1 MTSRPALVPSMK
13 PNAEGCATGHIRR
26 GRTCRPGFSECAM
39 SFSRKLTHWVRGSG
53 ADQRR
58 PAQDAFWTYEDIGAF
73 LFVAIALDAVVRL
86 SVRLHLLDS
95 SQLLAPSPAL
105 ETLITAFLTAAL
117 YVILKLHYRKP
128 VVGPLGWLIPSRLY
142 TVVSILGGVAAALA
156 ITYLTRWRG
165 HVMPAIAAK
174 DFFILGLLLGPILE
188 ESVFRGCMLP
198 VLTRTL
204 GSAISVVA
212 IAVLFAAFHAPGDV
226 THWVWFT
233 ATGAA
238 YGSLRLA
245 SGTTSAA
252 AFMHATCNLTLFLSD
267 KL

>member
-1 MTSRPALVPSMK
+1 
-13 PNAEGCATGHIRR
+13 
-26 GRTCRPGFSECAM
+26 M

-53 ADQRR
+53 ADQRP
-58 PAQDAFWTYEDIGAF
+58 PAQDAYWTYEDIGAF
-73 LFVAIALDAVVRL
+73 LFVAVALDTVVHL
-86 SVRLHLLDS
+86 AVRLHLLAS

-105 ETLITAFLTAAL
+105 ETLITAFLTAVL

-128 VVGPLGWLIPSRLY
+128 VVTPLGWLIPSRFY
-142 TVVSILGGVAAALA
+142 TAMSILGGVAAALA
-156 ITYLTRWRG
+156 IAHLARWRG

-174 DFFILGLLLGPILE
+174 DFFVLGLFLGPILE

-204 GSAISVVA
+204 GNAISVVS

-233 ATGAA
+233 TTGAA

-245 SGTTSAA
+245 SGTTTAA
-252 AFMHATCNLTLFLSD
+252 AFMHATCNLTLFLSA

>member
-1 MTSRPALVPSMK
+1 LGK
-13 PNAEGCATGHIRR
+13 
-26 GRTCRPGFSECAM
+26 
-39 SFSRKLTHWVRGSG
+39 GSG
-53 ADQRR
+53 VDQRR
-58 PAQDAFWTYEDIGAF
+58 PAQGAFWTYEDIGAF
-73 LFVAIALDAVVRL
+73 LFVAIALGPVVRL

-117 YVILKLHYRKP
+117 YLILKLHYRKP
-128 VVGPLGWLIPSRLY
+128 VVAPLGWLIPSRFY
-142 TVVSILGGVAAALA
+142 IVISILGGVAAALA

-174 DFFILGLLLGPILE
+174 EFFILGFFLGPILE
-188 ESVFRGCMLP
+188 ESAFRGCMLP

-204 GSAISVVA
+204 GNAISVVA
-212 IAVLFAAFHAPGDV
+212 IAVLFAAFHVPLDV
-226 THWVWFT
+226 THWVWYT

-245 SGTTSAA
+245 SETTTAA
-252 AFMHATCNLTLFLSD
+252 AFMHATCNLTLFLSA

>member
-1 MTSRPALVPSMK
+1 VLS
-13 PNAEGCATGHIRR
+13 E
-26 GRTCRPGFSECAM
+26 PGSN
-39 SFSRKLTHWVRGSG
+39 S
-53 ADQRR
+53 RR
-58 PAQDAFWTYEDIGAF
+58 PVQEAYWTYEDIGAF
-73 LFVAIALDAVVRL
+73 LFVAVALDAVVHL
-86 SVRLHLLDS
+86 AVRLHLLAS

-105 ETLITAFLTAAL
+105 EALITAFLTAAL

-128 VVGPLGWLIPSRLY
+128 VVAPLGWLLPSRFY
-142 TVVSILGGVAAALA
+142 TAISILGGVAAALA

-174 DFFILGLLLGPILE
+174 DFFVLGLFLGPILE

-204 GSAISVVA
+204 GNAISIVA

-226 THWVWFT
+226 THWIWFT
-233 ATGAA
+233 TTGAA

-245 SGTTSAA
+245 SGTTTAA
-252 AFMHATCNLTLFLSD
+252 AFMHATCNLTLFLSA

>member
-1 MTSRPALVPSMK
+1 VLS
-13 PNAEGCATGHIRR
+13 E
-26 GRTCRPGFSECAM
+26 PGSN
-39 SFSRKLTHWVRGSG
+39 S
-53 ADQRR
+53 RR
-58 PAQDAFWTYEDIGAF
+58 PVQEAYWTYEDIGAF

-105 ETLITAFLTAAL
+105 ETLIPAFLTAGL
-117 YVILKLHYRKP
+117 YVILKWHYRKP
-128 VVGPLGWLIPSRLY
+128 VVAPLGWLLPSRFY
-142 TVVSILGGVAAALA
+142 TMISILGGVAAALA
-156 ITYLTRWRG
+156 ITCLIRWRG

-174 DFFILGLLLGPILE
+174 DFFVLGLFLGPILE

-204 GSAISVVA
+204 GNAISVIA

-226 THWVWFT
+226 THWIWFT

-245 SGTTSAA
+245 SGTTTAA
-252 AFMHATCNLTLFLSD
+252 ALMHATCNLTLFLSA

>member
-1 MTSRPALVPSMK
+1 VLS
-13 PNAEGCATGHIRR
+13 E
-26 GRTCRPGFSECAM
+26 PGSN
-39 SFSRKLTHWVRGSG
+39 S
-53 ADQRR
+53 RR
-58 PAQDAFWTYEDIGAF
+58 PVHEAYWTYEDIGAF
-73 LFVAIALDAVVRL
+73 LFVAVAFDAVVHL
-86 SVRLHLLDS
+86 AVRLHLLAS
-95 SQLLAPSPAL
+95 SQLLAPGTAF
-105 ETLITAFLTAAL
+105 EALITAFLTVAL

-128 VVGPLGWLIPSRLY
+128 VVTPLGWLLPSRFY

-204 GSAISVVA
+204 GNAISVVA

-245 SGTTSAA
+245 SGTTTAA
-252 AFMHATCNLTLFLSD
+252 AFMHATCNLTLFLSA
-267 KL
+267 KP

>member
-1 MTSRPALVPSMK
+1 
-13 PNAEGCATGHIRR
+13 
-26 GRTCRPGFSECAM
+26 M
-39 SFSRKLTHWVRGSG
+39 SFSRNFRTGERAQEPVSSGEDKGAGVRQLGSSSLRSTQE
-53 ADQRR
+53 AY
-58 PAQDAFWTYEDIGAF
+58 WTYEDIGAF
-73 LFVAIALDAVVRL
+73 LFVAIALNAVVHL
-86 SVRLHLLDS
+86 AVRLHLLDS
-95 SQLLAPSPAL
+95 SQLLAPSTAL
-105 ETLITAFLTAAL
+105 ETLITAFLATAL
-117 YVILKLHYRKP
+117 YLILKLHYRRP
-128 VVGPLGWLIPSRLY
+128 VVAPLGWLIPSRFY
-142 TVVSILGGVAAALA
+142 AVISILGGVAAALV
-156 ITYLTRWRG
+156 ITYLIRWRG

-174 DFFILGLLLGPILE
+174 VFFVLGLFLGPILE

-204 GSAISVVA
+204 GNAISVIA

-245 SGTTSAA
+245 SGTTTAA
-252 AFMHATCNLTLFLSD
+252 AFMHATCNLILFLSA

>member
-1 MTSRPALVPSMK
+1 MRQLGSSSR
-13 PNAEGCATGHIRR
+13 RR
-26 GRTCRPGFSECAM
+26 
-39 SFSRKLTHWVRGSG
+39 V
-53 ADQRR
+53 QR
-58 PAQDAFWTYEDIGAF
+58 AYWTYEDIGAF
-73 LFVAIALDAVVRL
+73 LFVTIALDAVVRL

-95 SQLLAPSPAL
+95 SQLVAPSPAL
-105 ETLITAFLTAAL
+105 QALITAFLTAAL

-128 VVGPLGWLIPSRLY
+128 VVAPLGWLLPSRFY
-142 TVVSILGGVAAALA
+142 TVISILGGAAAALA

-174 DFFILGLLLGPILE
+174 DFFVLGLFLGPILE

-204 GSAISVVA
+204 GNAISVVA

-245 SGTTSAA
+245 SQTTTAA
-252 AFMHATCNLTLFLSD
+252 AFMHATCNLILFLSAR
-267 KL
+267 L

>member
-1 MTSRPALVPSMK
+1 MRTKLPSEPESNSQRPLQEAY
-13 PNAEGCATGHIRR
+13 
-26 GRTCRPGFSECAM
+26 
-39 SFSRKLTHWVRGSG
+39 
-53 ADQRR
+53 
-58 PAQDAFWTYEDIGAF
+58 WTYEDIGAF

-86 SVRLHLLDS
+86 AVRLHLLDS

-117 YVILKLHYRKP
+117 YAILKLHYRKA
-128 VVGPLGWLIPSRLY
+128 VVAPLGWLFPS
-142 TVVSILGGVAAALA
+142 TFSTAISILGGVAAALA
-156 ITYLTRWRG
+156 ITCLTRWRG
-165 HVMPAIAAK
+165 YVMPTIATK
-174 DFFILGLLLGPILE
+174 DFFVLGLFLGPILE

-204 GSAISVVA
+204 GNAISVVA
-212 IAVLFAAFHAPGDV
+212 IAVLFAAFHAPGNV

-245 SGTTSAA
+245 SRTTTAA
-252 AFMHATCNLTLFLSD
+252 AFMHATCNLTLFLSA

>member
-1 MTSRPALVPSMK
+1 VSEPGSSSRRAV
-13 PNAEGCATGHIRR
+13 
-26 GRTCRPGFSECAM
+26 
-39 SFSRKLTHWVRGSG
+39 
-53 ADQRR
+53 
-58 PAQDAFWTYEDIGAF
+58 QDVYWAYEDIGAF
-73 LFVAIALDAVVRL
+73 LFVAIALDAVVHL
-86 SVRLHLLDS
+86 AVRLHLLDS
-95 SQLLAPSPAL
+95 SQLLAPSAAL
-105 ETLITAFLTAAL
+105 QALITAFLATAL

-128 VVGPLGWLIPSRLY
+128 VVAPLGWLLPSRFY
-142 TVVSILGGVAAALA
+142 TVISILGGVAAALVIA
-156 ITYLTRWRG
+156 YLTRWRG

-174 DFFILGLLLGPILE
+174 DFFVLGLLLAPILE

-204 GSAISVVA
+204 GNAISVVV

-245 SGTTSAA
+245 SRTTTAA
-252 AFMHATCNLTLFLSD
+252 GFMHATCNLTLFLSA

>member
-1 MTSRPALVPSMK
+1 
-13 PNAEGCATGHIRR
+13 
-26 GRTCRPGFSECAM
+26 M
-39 SFSRKLTHWVRGSG
+39 SFSRKLTHWGKSSG
-53 ADQRR
+53 AVQRR
-58 PAQDAFWTYEDIGAF
+58 PAQEAYWTYEDIGAF

-95 SQLLAPSPAL
+95 SQLLAPSTAL
-105 ETLITAFLTAAL
+105 EALITAFLATAL

-128 VVGPLGWLIPSRLY
+128 VVAPLGWLLPSRFY
-142 TVVSILGGVAAALA
+142 TAISILGGVAAALV
-156 ITYLTRWRG
+156 ITCLTRWRG

-174 DFFILGLLLGPILE
+174 HFFVLGLLLGPILE
-188 ESVFRGCMLP
+188 ESVFRGCILP

-204 GSAISVVA
+204 GNAISVVA
-212 IAVLFAAFHAPGDV
+212 IAVLFAAFHAPSDV

-238 YGSLRLA
+238 YSSLRLA
-245 SGTTSAA
+245 SRTTTAA
-252 AFMHATCNLTLFLSD
+252 AFMHATCNLTLFLSA